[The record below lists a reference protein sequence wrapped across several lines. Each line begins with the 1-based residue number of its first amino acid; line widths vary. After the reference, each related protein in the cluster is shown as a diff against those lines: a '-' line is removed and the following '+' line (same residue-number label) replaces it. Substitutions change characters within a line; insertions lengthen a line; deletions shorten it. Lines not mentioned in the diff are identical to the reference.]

1 MKLARKLV
9 FGLLLGTIVVL
20 TLSAWIRVARE
31 VEMFNRDTQRDDL
44 LVGRAIATAVART
57 WKVEGEAAA
66 LSLVRTF
73 GATATHVA
81 VRWVWLDDAADG
93 QTAPQISARELAT
106 VRAGQELSLRV
117 EPIWAQLTYVPL
129 ALGGGRPAALE
140 IGESLEGERAYV
152 RRAVWNAAITT
163 AALVAVAAFLASSL
177 GGYLVGRPV
186 HALVGK
192 VRRIATGDLGGP
204 LTLHRRD
211 ELGELANAIN
221 QMCEA
226 LSGANEAARR
236 ATAARLSA
244 VEQLRHA
251 DRLTTVGKLAS
262 GIAHELGTPLNIVA
276 GRGYMIA
283 TKEAEGEEIYE
294 NARII
299 VEQTERITQIIRQ
312 LLDFARPRPLEKAP
326 TDLRAVAVQT
336 ATLLRPMAEKAGVH
350 LALTDPDVPVVT
362 VADAGQMQQV
372 VTNLVVNAI
381 QACGNGSTVTIGF
394 GQDMVAPPHDEDGPA
409 SRYLRVSIKDE
420 GHGMEPEVKAR
431 IFDPF
436 FTTKGVGEGTGL
448 GLSIAYGMVRDHRGW
463 IAVDSI
469 PRRGTTVSVYLP
481 VPIEEA

>member
-20 TLSAWIRVARE
+20 TLGAWIRVARE
-31 VEMFNRDTQRDDL
+31 VEIFARDTQRDDL
-44 LVGRAIATAVART
+44 LVGRAIATAVTRT
-57 WKVEGEAAA
+57 WKVEGETAA

-81 VRWVWLDDAADG
+81 VRWVWLDG
-93 QTAPQISARELAT
+93 SAPAPLIPLSELGA
-106 VRAGQELSLRV
+106 VRAGRELSVRSERLRQ
-117 EPIWAQLTYVPL
+117 QLTYVPL
-129 ALGGGRPAALE
+129 PIGGTRPAALE

-152 RRAVWNAAITT
+152 RRTVWNAALTT
-163 AALVAVAAFLASSL
+163 AALVVVAAFLASSL
-177 GGYLVGRPV
+177 GGYFVGRPV

-192 VRRIATGDLGGP
+192 VRRIATGDLTGP
-204 LTLHRRD
+204 LTLERRD

-221 QMCEA
+221 QMCDA
-226 LSGANEAARR
+226 LSEANDAARR
-236 ATAARLSA
+236 ATAARLAA

-283 TKEAEGEEIYE
+283 TKEAEGDEVYE

-299 VEQTERITQIIRQ
+299 VEQTERITRIIRQ
-312 LLDFARPRPLEKAP
+312 LLDFARPRPLEKAT
-326 TDLRAVAVQT
+326 TDLRAVAEQT
-336 ATLLRPMAEKAGVH
+336 AALLRPMAEKAGVQIV
-350 LALTDPDVPVVT
+350 LTDPAVSAVT
-362 VADAGQMQQV
+362 VADVGQMQQV

-381 QACGNGSTVTIGF
+381 QACGNGATVRIGF
-394 GQDMVAPPHDEDGPA
+394 GREMMTPPHDGDGPA
-409 SRYLRVSIKDE
+409 NLHLRISVQDE

-463 IAVDSI
+463 IAVDTA

-481 VPIEEA
+481 VAEAS